1 MITTHLPNPSPQSFT
16 QGGCVALVADVV
28 ELQKAPPANDYCYCA
43 VECEYIEH
51 VFADLADSSK
61 YKNDSSSFLFDRV
74 TSTGNIGFELWKGGV
89 KITNIVDSSYGT
101 LYDGFAVKPLYKG
114 IVLNWR
120 SIAQG
125 LGFGSYQFKA
135 VVNVVGLFYTFESR
149 MFRLLPYSDES
160 ADKTVKI
167 VSYQNGNIVGSS
179 IDYTGLLQG
188 GWVSAYRVPGL
199 FGLKEYELEVDEY
212 QDSRYTQKQIRDQI
226 NRLYTLETRL
236 LPSSVSNWLMEDAS
250 LSNYLEIT
258 DYNVFNTEIFRD
270 VQVRLQAI
278 EEAQSYLQKRRSKYI
293 LKFEDYTPNL
303 IKRNF

>member
-1 MITTHLPNPSPQSFT
+1 MITTYLPNPSPQSFT
-16 QGGCVALVADVV
+16 EGSCVSLVANVV
-28 ELQKAPPANDYCYCA
+28 ELQKAPPKNDYCYCA

-51 VFADLADSSK
+51 VFSDLADGSD
-61 YKNDSSSFLFDRV
+61 YKNDTSSFLFDRV
-74 TSTGNIGFELWKGGV
+74 TSTGNIGFELWREGV
-89 KITNIVDSSYGT
+89 KIADIVDNTYGV
-101 LYDGFAVKPLYKG
+101 LYDGFAVKPFYKG
-114 IVLNWR
+114 IVLDWR
-120 SIAQG
+120 LISQG
-125 LGFGSYQFKA
+125 LGYGEYQFKA
-135 VVNVVGLFYTFESR
+135 VVSVVGLPYTFESR
-149 MFRLLPYSDES
+149 MFRLLPYSDEG

-167 VSYQNGNIVGSS
+167 VSYQDGNIVGSNF
-179 IDYTGLLQG
+179 DYTGLLRG

-236 LPSSVSNWLMEDAS
+236 LPSAVSNWLMEDAS

-270 VQVRLQAI
+270 VQVRLQAP
-278 EEAQSYLQKRRSKYI
+278 EEAQNYLQARRSKYI
-293 LKFEDYTPNL
+293 LKFEDYTTNL